1 METLLFI
8 LLGISF
14 VGLITAVYMLF
25 KLFNSKKQHN

>member
-1 METLLFI
+1 METLLFF

-25 KLFNSKKQHN
+25 KLLGSKKNHT